1 MWFVEESEMTRED
14 IIQAIAGDIDIID
27 GMSTTNAAIS
37 ALATI
42 EGLGFVIVPRVPD
55 SDMYLRAEMHMG
67 EEVKRNPGARL
78 GDRFKA
84 QWDGAIAASPLYRD
98 DVTGN

>member
-1 MWFVEESEMTRED
+1 MWFVEGSEMTRED
-14 IIQAIAGDIDIID
+14 IIQAIAGDINIID

-55 SDMYLRAEMHMG
+55 SDMYLRAGMHMG
-67 EEVKRNPGARL
+67 EELKRNPGARL
-78 GDRFKA
+78 GDCFKA

-98 DVTGN
+98 EVAG